1 MGLLRKVRFPL
12 MEEGCLAGLTGKAWA
27 ADSEVDL
34 DGLVADA
41 LSLQAEQRQTWD
53 KQGLERLDGRA
64 LVARCRERLE
74 QILGGRGRR
83 LDAGNSVHS
92 LAANFGGRRRSCVWW
107 AEGWMHSGVEQV
119 DAGAGADI
127 DRA

>member
-41 LSLQAEQRQTWD
+41 LSLRQSSSRRWTGR
-53 KQGLERLDGRA
+53 GLSA
-64 LVARCRERLE
+64 WM
-74 QILGGRGRR
+74 GGR
-83 LDAGNSVHS
+83 
-92 LAANFGGRRRSCVWW
+92 W
-107 AEGWMHSGVEQV
+107 
-119 DAGAGADI
+119 
-127 DRA
+127 

>member
-41 LSLQAEQRQTWD
+41 LSLQAEPR
-53 KQGLERLDGRA
+53 
-64 LVARCRERLE
+64 
-74 QILGGRGRR
+74 RGPGSWSRFCGDMVP
-83 LDAGNSVHS
+83 L
-92 LAANFGGRRRSCVWW
+92 CV
-107 AEGWMHSGVEQV
+107 QL
-119 DAGAGADI
+119 
-127 DRA
+127 